1 MLVSSSV
8 FTRVA
13 NELTAI
19 VGELPTEV
27 LLEEE
32 GEEPAAYG
40 AGLFEVGVRVG
51 GRRGRSDTLF
61 GKAA

>member
-1 MLVSSSV
+1 M
-8 FTRVA
+8 A

-19 VGELPTEV
+19 VRELPSEV

-51 GRRGRSDTLF
+51 GRRGRSDTPF
-61 GKAA
+61 GRAA

>member
-1 MLVSSSV
+1 M
-8 FTRVA
+8 A

-19 VGELPTEV
+19 VRELPSEV

-32 GEEPAAYG
+32 GEEPAAYD

-51 GRRGRSDTLF
+51 GRRGRSDTPF
-61 GKAA
+61 GRAA